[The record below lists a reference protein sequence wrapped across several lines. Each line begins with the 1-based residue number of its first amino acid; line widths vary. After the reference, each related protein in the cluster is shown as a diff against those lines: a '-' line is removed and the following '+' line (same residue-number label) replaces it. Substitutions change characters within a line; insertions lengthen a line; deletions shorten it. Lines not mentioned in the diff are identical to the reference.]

1 LKDVIPDTSR
11 PLAPTEAKHPAD
23 IQQGDSMVN
32 TPVVSTFGVNTSVV
46 NMSVVDA
53 PAEGALVLVVED
65 DEAARLT
72 TSITLTRAGYR
83 VVEAADC
90 ASARIQFAQIKPD
103 IILLDVLLPDGDGF
117 ELCREFLVQPRGRDI
132 PIAMVT
138 GLDDIT
144 SIHHAYESGATD
156 FITKPV
162 SWGTLPYRIQFILR
176 ASKAFIDASVS
187 DGKTRALLAGIPDII
202 LRIDR
207 DGQVIDMQV
216 GAYVND
222 MEEWVIYDPAT
233 GEGHLPGPV
242 YRILAPQIRRV
253 FAGKGEQ
260 LVEFEWSQQARKLRT
275 WEARVI
281 LRGQDEV
288 VMVIRDITQRKQ
300 QEAELRLWAKVFE
313 GSNEAILITDAHL
326 NIILVN
332 KTYEKITGFS
342 EADVLGVDTAK
353 VGAQLHS
360 HSFFR
365 NLVHILKERG
375 YWQGELINQRKN
387 GEKFP
392 TWYSISQVLNS
403 DGQPENYIAIFNDI
417 SERKKSRER
426 IDFLAHHDSLTE
438 LPNRALLNDR
448 LEMAIN
454 TAKRRGE
461 KVGIL
466 FIDLDRFKNI
476 NDSLGHTAG
485 DQILCQTA
493 ARLSATVR
501 TDDTVA
507 RLGGDEF
514 VVLLPRLRDERSLV
528 EVAIKLREELLLPY
542 IVEDMPLH
550 LSPSMGIA
558 VYPDDGDNPS
568 TLIKNAD
575 AAMYLAKEKG
585 RNNYQFYTPM
595 LNARTLDR
603 LKLEHDLRLALELG
617 QFELHYQPQI
627 KLCDKSSGAKKLYG
641 AEALVRWRHPER
653 GLVPPN
659 HFIPLAE
666 EIGLIIPLGAWVIAE
681 AARQV
686 TYWQQNGIVD
696 LVVSVNIS
704 ALQFHQSGF
713 LAEVQSLLATAG
725 ANPGSLELELTE
737 SMLMSDMEV
746 SIQVLQA
753 FRDLGYRIAIDDFG
767 TGFSCL
773 NYLRRLPANV
783 LKIDQ
788 SFVREMRSD
797 AASLAIVSS
806 IIRLADSLGMN
817 TVAEG
822 VETAEELTLLEQQ
835 GCRLIQG
842 YYFSKPLPP
851 AQFEDWV
858 AKWNGN

>member
-1 LKDVIPDTSR
+1 MKELKPMGI
-11 PLAPTEAKHPAD
+11 APGAD
-23 IQQGDSMVN
+23 I
-32 TPVVSTFGVNTSVV
+32 
-46 NMSVVDA
+46 
-53 PAEGALVLVVED
+53 LVLVVED

-72 TSITLTRAGYR
+72 TSITLERAGYR
-83 VVEAADC
+83 VIEAADC
-90 ASARIQFAQIKPD
+90 ASARARFEEQKPD
-103 IILLDVLLPDGDGF
+103 LILLDVLLPDGDGF
-117 ELCREFLVQPRGRDI
+117 SLCREFLAHPRGRDL

-138 GLDDIT
+138 GLDDVN
-144 SIHHAYESGATD
+144 SIHQAYESGATD

-176 ASKAFIDASVS
+176 ANQAFNDVSVS
-187 DGKTRALLAGIPDII
+187 EGKTRALLAGIPDII
-202 LRIDR
+202 MRIDR
-207 DGQVIDMQV
+207 DGHVIDMQV

-222 MEEWVIYDPAT
+222 MEEWVVYDPAT

-242 YRILAPQIRRV
+242 YRILAPHIRRV

-260 LVEFEWSQQARKLRT
+260 LVEFDWSQTQKKART
-275 WEARVI
+275 WETRVI
-281 LRGQDEV
+281 LREQNEV

-313 GSNEAILITDAHL
+313 GSNEGILVTDANL
-326 NIILVN
+326 KIILVN
-332 KTYEKITGFS
+332 KTYEKIMGFS
-342 EADVLGVDTAK
+342 EEEVLGVDTIN
-353 VGAQLHS
+353 VGTQLHS

-365 NLVHILKERG
+365 NLVSVLKERG
-375 YWQGELINQRKN
+375 YWQGELVNKRKN

-403 DGQPENYIAIFNDI
+403 DGQPENYIAIFSDI

-454 TAKRRGE
+454 TAKRRNE
-461 KVGIL
+461 KVGLL

-476 NDSLGHTAG
+476 NDSLGHAAG
-485 DQILCQTA
+485 DQILRQTA
-493 ARLSATVR
+493 ARLSAAIR

-514 VVLLPRLRDERSLV
+514 VVLLPRVRDERSLA

-542 IVEDMPLH
+542 ILEDMPLH
-550 LSPSMGIA
+550 LSPSIGIA
-558 VYPDDGDNPS
+558 VYPDDGDTPS

-585 RNNYQFYTPM
+585 RNNYQFYTPV

-603 LKLEHDLRLALELG
+603 LKLEYDLRSALEHG

-627 KLCDKSSGAKKLYG
+627 IAGSKQLYG

-666 EIGLIIPLGAWVIAE
+666 EIGLIIPLGSWVIAE

-686 TYWQQNGIVD
+686 NAWQQAGFAD
-696 LVVSVNIS
+696 LVISVNIS
-704 ALQFHQSGF
+704 ALQFHQAGF
-713 LAEVQSLLATAG
+713 LAEVQSLVAEAG
-725 ANPGSLELELTE
+725 TKPSSLELELTE

-773 NYLRRLPANV
+773 NYLRRLPANI

-788 SFVREMRSD
+788 SFVRDMQSD
-797 AASLAIVSS
+797 SASLAIVTS
-806 IIRLADSLGMN
+806 IIRLADSLGME
-817 TVAEG
+817 TIAEG
-822 VETAEELTLLEQQ
+822 VETAEESALLASQ
-835 GCRLIQG
+835 GCRLMQG
-842 YYFSKPLPP
+842 YHFSKPLPP
-851 AQFEDWV
+851 AQFEVWLKQWL
-858 AKWNGN
+858 ATE

>member
-1 LKDVIPDTSR
+1 MKTTQPSTATS
-11 PLAPTEAKHPAD
+11 ATGNA
-23 IQQGDSMVN
+23 
-32 TPVVSTFGVNTSVV
+32 
-46 NMSVVDA
+46 
-53 PAEGALVLVVED
+53 GALVLIVED

-72 TSITLTRAGYR
+72 TSITLERAGYG
-83 VVEAADC
+83 VMEAGDC
-90 ASARIQFAQIKPD
+90 ATARTLFAETKPD
-103 IILLDVLLPDGDGF
+103 IVLLDVLLPDGDGYS
-117 ELCREFLVQPRGRDI
+117 LCRELLAHPNGVDL

-138 GLDDIT
+138 GLDDIG
-144 SIHHAYESGATD
+144 SIHQAFESGATD

-176 ASKAFIDASVS
+176 AKQALKDASIS
-187 DGKTRALLAGIPDII
+187 EGKTRALLAGIPDII

-207 DGQVIDMQV
+207 DGHVIDMQV
-216 GAYVND
+216 GAYANEMD
-222 MEEWVIYDPAT
+222 EWVVHDPAT
-233 GEGHLPGPV
+233 GEGHLPAPV
-242 YRILAPQIRRV
+242 YRILAPHIRRV
-253 FAGKGEQ
+253 FAGNGKQ
-260 LVEFEWSQQARKLRT
+260 LVEFDWSQPEKKSRT
-275 WEARVI
+275 WEARI
-281 LRGQDEV
+281 NLCEQDEV
-288 VMVIRDITQRKQ
+288 VMVIRDISQRKQ
-300 QEAELRLWAKVFE
+300 HEAELRLWAKVFE
-313 GSNEAILITDAHL
+313 GSNEAILITDANLH
-326 NIILVN
+326 IVLVN

-342 EADVLGVDTAK
+342 EEEVLGVDTVK
-353 VGAQLHS
+353 VGIKLHS

-365 NLVHILKERG
+365 NLVHVLKERG
-375 YWQGELINQRKN
+375 HWDGELTNQRKS

-392 TWYSISQVLNS
+392 TWYSISQVLNA
-403 DGQPENYIAIFNDI
+403 DGEPENYIAIFSDI

-476 NDSLGHTAG
+476 NDSLGHAAG
-485 DQILCQTA
+485 DQILRQTA
-493 ARLSATVR
+493 ARLSDAVR

-514 VVLLPRLRDERSLV
+514 VVLLPRVRNERSMA
-528 EVAIKLREELLLPY
+528 EVAMKLREELLVPY
-542 IVEDMPLH
+542 VLEDMPLH
-550 LSPSMGIA
+550 LSPSIGIA
-558 VYPDDGDNPS
+558 VYPDDGEDPS
-568 TLIKNAD
+568 ELIKNAD

-585 RNNYQFYTPM
+585 RNNYQFYTPV

-603 LKLEHDLRLALELG
+603 LKLETDLRIALEQG

-627 KLCDKSSGAKKLYG
+627 VAQPQVIAQPQTIAGSKKLYG
-641 AEALVRWRHPER
+641 VEALVRWRHPER

-666 EIGLIIPLGAWVIAE
+666 ETGLIIPLGSWVIAE
-681 AARQV
+681 AARQI
-686 TYWQQNGIVD
+686 TRWRSDGLAD

-704 ALQFHQSGF
+704 ALQFHQAGF
-713 LAEVQSLLATAG
+713 LAEVQGLLANAG
-725 ANPGSLELELTE
+725 AEPNSLELELTE

-773 NYLRRLPANV
+773 NYLRRLPANI

-788 SFVREMRSD
+788 SFVRDMQTDS
-797 AASLAIVSS
+797 ASLAIVTS
-806 IIRLADSLGMN
+806 IIGLADSLGME
-817 TVAEG
+817 TIAEG
-822 VETAEELTLLEQQ
+822 VETAEEYTVLASQ
-835 GCRLIQG
+835 GCRLMQG
-842 YYFSKPLPP
+842 YHFSKPLPA
-851 AQFEDWV
+851 AQFETWV
-858 AKWNGN
+858 QQWTGY